1 MEGNALMTDKVI
13 QYDPVNKPKHY
24 MLFPDMEVIDLI
36 QQVLSPA
43 EFRGFMK
50 GNILKYRL
58 RAGNKDN
65 PRQDIAKADWY
76 QGELFALEELDNDR

>member
-1 MEGNALMTDKVI
+1 MDDKVV

-24 MLFPDMEVIDLI
+24 MLFPDMEAIELI
-36 QQVLSPA
+36 EKVLSPA

-58 RAGNKDN
+58 RAGNKDQ
-65 PRQDIAKADWY
+65 PRQDLAKADWY
-76 QGELFALEELDNDR
+76 QGELFAFMETEND

>member
-1 MEGNALMTDKVI
+1 MEGNTLMDDKVV

-24 MLFPDMEVIDLI
+24 MLFPDMEAIELI
-36 QQVLSPA
+36 EKVLSPA

-58 RAGNKDN
+58 RAGNKDQ
-65 PRQDIAKADWY
+65 PRQDLAKADWY
-76 QGELFALEELDNDR
+76 QGELFAFMETEND